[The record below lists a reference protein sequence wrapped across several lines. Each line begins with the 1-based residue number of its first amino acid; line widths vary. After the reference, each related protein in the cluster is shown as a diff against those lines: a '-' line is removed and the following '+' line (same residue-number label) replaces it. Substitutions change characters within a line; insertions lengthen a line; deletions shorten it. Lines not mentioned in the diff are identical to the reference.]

1 MPGAFQSP
9 TTPPGFAPTGLLD
22 GPPPNPMLAGPQQ
35 LPGMMGASPSSPT
48 SRQLPPETLQGL
60 TQTMNTVLDIINST
74 ASMVPDLAGTLAVAT
89 TAIQQFMSQVTLAG
103 GGPTS
108 QAQAGTPMPNGIP
121 PSPSPSS

>member
-1 MPGAFQSP
+1 MPGAFTSP

-35 LPGMMGASPSSPT
+35 IPGSMGASPGAPT
-48 SRQLPPETLQGL
+48 SRQLPPEVLQGL
-60 TQTMNTVLDIINST
+60 MQAGNTVSDIVDSM
-74 ASMVPDLAGTLAVAT
+74 ASMVPDLAPELAMAKQGV
-89 TAIQQFMSQVTLAG
+89 QQFLAKVLLAG

-108 QAQAGTPMPNGIP
+108 QAQAGTPMPNGIM

>member
-1 MPGAFQSP
+1 MPGPFQSP

-35 LPGMMGASPSSPT
+35 IPGSMGAGPTGT
-48 SRQLPPETLQGL
+48 SRQLPPEVLQGL
-60 TQTMNTVLDIINST
+60 MQAGNTVSDIVDSM
-74 ASMVPDLAGTLAVAT
+74 ASMVPDLAPELALAKQG
-89 TAIQQFMSQVTLAG
+89 IQQFLAKVLLAG
-103 GGPTS
+103 GGPSS